1 MKDVAAAVVTL
12 TFGIIWPMNASAVLG
27 CARKERTC
35 SSFLL
40 FRGVTRSL
48 GVESHVVGAARD
60 LDIVPVDHGVVV
72 RALHVHVTAD
82 GAKVLLVE
90 GKIGGTASHANPRGD
105 AIGAV
110 DGHVAG
116 SPKNAHWDGAQ
127 GSGELYF
134 DPTGPSG

>member
-1 MKDVAAAVVTL
+1 VVIRERRSRACTTLANEGSRCGGRQRRPTPGVTL

-60 LDIVPVDHGVVV
+60 LDVVPFKRGVVV
-72 RALHVHVTAD
+72 RALHVHITAD

-90 GKIGGTASHANPRGD
+90 G
-105 AIGAV
+105 
-110 DGHVAG
+110 
-116 SPKNAHWDGAQ
+116 
-127 GSGELYF
+127 
-134 DPTGPSG
+134 